1 MNPEEF
7 KQALAQHEIALTDQ
21 QLAQFALYFQLLVT
35 TNKQFNLTTI
45 TAEPEVYL
53 KHFTIH
59 SRQHSTCLRCVINH
73 SRFVMLVLEP
83 ASRRFHSKLSFRNYR

>member
-7 KQALAQHEIALTDQ
+7 KQALAQHEIALTAK

-59 SRQHSTCLRCVINH
+59 SRQHSTFLRCVINR
-73 SRFVMLVLEP
+73 SRFVMLALEP
-83 ASRRFHSKLSFRNYR
+83 VSRRFRSKLRSHSYK